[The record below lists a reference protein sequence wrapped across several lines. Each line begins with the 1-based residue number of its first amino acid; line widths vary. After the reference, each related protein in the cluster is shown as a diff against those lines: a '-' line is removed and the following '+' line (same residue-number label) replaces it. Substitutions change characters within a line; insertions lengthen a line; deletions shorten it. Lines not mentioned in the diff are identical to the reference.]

1 MLKDAEEFAEQDKL
15 AKEKID
21 SKNSLE
27 SYIYSMKNSVE
38 DPEKLANKLE
48 DSEKKTIK
56 EALKEAQE
64 WLDKNASAD
73 KETFEIQ
80 LKDLQAYEKIDFECV
95 LI

>member
-27 SYIYSMKNSVE
+27 SYICSMKNSVE

-48 DSEKKTIK
+48 DSEKKAIK
-56 EALKEAQE
+56 EALKETQE
-64 WLDKNASAD
+64 WLDKNQTAD
-73 KETFEIQ
+73 KEDFESQ
-80 LKDLQAYEKIDFECV
+80 LKDLQA
-95 LI
+95 

>member
-48 DSEKKTIK
+48 DSEKKAIK
-56 EALKEAQE
+56 EALKETQE
-64 WLDKNASAD
+64 WLDKNQTAD
-73 KETFEIQ
+73 KEDFESQ
-80 LKDLQAYEKIDFECV
+80 LKDLQA
-95 LI
+95 

>member
-38 DPEKLANKLE
+38 DPEKLANKLD
-48 DSEKKTIK
+48 DSEKKAIK
-56 EALKEAQE
+56 EALKETQE
-64 WLDKNASAD
+64 WLDKNQTAD
-73 KETFEIQ
+73 KEDFESQ
-80 LKDLQAYEKIDFECV
+80 LKDLQA
-95 LI
+95 